1 MSLLMR
7 LIAMSLKAEITVAG
21 DTREVEIDQMT
32 RAELELASIQ
42 GNKIA
47 EEELKE
53 RKRRL

>member
-1 MSLLMR
+1 MME
-7 LIAMSLKAEITVAG
+7 AEIEVAG
-21 DTREVEIDQMT
+21 ETREIEIEEMT

>member
-1 MSLLMR
+1 ME
-7 LIAMSLKAEITVAG
+7 AEIEVAG
-21 DTREVEIDQMT
+21 ETREIKIEEMT

-53 RKRRL
+53 RRQRL